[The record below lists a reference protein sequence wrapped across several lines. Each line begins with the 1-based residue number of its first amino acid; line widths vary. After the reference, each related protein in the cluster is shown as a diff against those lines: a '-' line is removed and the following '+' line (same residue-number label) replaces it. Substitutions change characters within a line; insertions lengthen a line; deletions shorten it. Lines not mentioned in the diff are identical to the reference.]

1 MIRVAVVGLGRMGRR
16 HVRVTQNLGM
26 NLVGVSDRLVE
37 AMDITTKEL
46 GVSPSLFRQSP
57 FELLEEVRPDAVV
70 VATTA
75 PSHCDLVCAA
85 ARSGARYILCEKPLA
100 TSVDEAERM
109 LAVCRQNGAVLA
121 VNHQMQFMAQY
132 AEIKELAE
140 SAVLGGLVGVLV
152 SGSNFGLAMNGSH
165 YFEMFRYMMG
175 GPACSVQAWFD
186 PQHVPNP
193 RGTEFEDRAGAV
205 RVVGLDGRSMF
216 LSCSEAAGHG
226 VQVVYVC
233 RLGQILVDELS
244 GYVRVVHRQHEYRDL
259 PTTRYAMPAI
269 EDIQRVEPADVIAPT
284 QRVWE
289 AMLAG
294 HEFPDGQVGLHA
306 VLCLCAAH
314 TSVENGGIPV
324 RFDDHNI
331 DRNRRYPWA

>member
-1 MIRVAVVGLGRMGRR
+1 
-16 HVRVTQNLGM
+16 
-26 NLVGVSDRLVE
+26 LVE

-70 VATTA
+70 VAATS

-165 YFEMFRYMMG
+165 YFEMFRYMM
-175 GPACSVQAWFD
+175 
-186 PQHVPNP
+186 
-193 RGTEFEDRAGAV
+193 
-205 RVVGLDGRSMF
+205 
-216 LSCSEAAGHG
+216 
-226 VQVVYVC
+226 
-233 RLGQILVDELS
+233 
-244 GYVRVVHRQHEYRDL
+244 
-259 PTTRYAMPAI
+259 
-269 EDIQRVEPADVIAPT
+269 
-284 QRVWE
+284 
-289 AMLAG
+289 
-294 HEFPDGQVGLHA
+294 
-306 VLCLCAAH
+306 
-314 TSVENGGIPV
+314 
-324 RFDDHNI
+324 
-331 DRNRRYPWA
+331 